1 MRRLLF
7 GALCTLCTLVM
18 ANAAHALELTPVGT
32 YASGIFDESA
42 AEIVD
47 YDAQGKQVYV
57 INAHKNVVDV
67 LDVTDPAK
75 PVRKTSFDFSAYGK
89 GANSVACHNG
99 MIAVAVEADP
109 KQNPGAVVVVDR
121 TGRTLAA
128 FRVGALPDMVTFSPD
143 GRYILAACE
152 GEPNKDYTNDPEG
165 TVNVIDISGGLDKAV
180 NHSVKFTA
188 YNPFKAHLKAQGVR
202 ISHPGSTVAQ
212 DIEPEY
218 IAVSPDSKLAFVAL
232 QENNSVAVIDLETAE
247 VTKILAL
254 GLKDWSKLVMDASD
268 KDKAVNLKSWP
279 VRSAYMPD
287 GISAFAMDGRN
298 YFITAN
304 EGDSREYG
312 DYSDE
317 LRFAKA
323 KLDPKALPGADRLQ
337 DDKALGRLKTIPDLS
352 DMDGDGDY
360 DRIVAFGGR
369 SFTIWDEDGNRVF
382 DSGDMFERILA
393 RYHADW
399 FNTTS
404 DENKF
409 DNRSDDKGC
418 EPESAVIGVID
429 GRTYVFVGLERMGGI
444 MVFDITDLR
453 APAFVTYRLDRDF
466 SGDPKKGTAGDLG
479 PEGVRFVPAA
489 ESHTGTNLLIVGNEV
504 SGTTTIYTVR

>member
-1 MRRLLF
+1 MSVLLTATS
-7 GALCTLCTLVM
+7 AL
-18 ANAAHALELTPVGT
+18 ALELTPAGT

-42 AEIVD
+42 AEIVA
-47 YDAQGKQVYV
+47 YDPEGRQVYV
-57 INAHKNVVDV
+57 VNAHKNVVDV
-67 LDVTDPAK
+67 LDVTDIRK
-75 PVRKTSFDFSAYGK
+75 PVKKAVFDFSRYGK
-89 GANSVACHNG
+89 GANSVAYHDG

-109 KQNPGAVVVVDR
+109 KQAPGRVVVVDR

-128 FRVGALPDMVTFSPD
+128 FRVGALPDMVAFSPD
-143 GRYILAACE
+143 GKYIIAACE
-152 GEPNKDYTNDPEG
+152 GEPNKDYSVDPEG
-165 TVNVIDISGGLDKAV
+165 SVSVIDISAGLARAV
-180 NHSVKFTA
+180 NRSVKFTA
-188 YNPFKAHLKAQGVR
+188 FNPFKAHLQAQGVR

-212 DIEPEY
+212 DLEPEY
-218 IAVSPDSKLAFVAL
+218 VAVSPDSRLAFVTL
-232 QENNSVAVIDLETAE
+232 QENNGVAVIDLARAE

-254 GLKDWSKLVMDASD
+254 GLKDWSGLVMDASD
-268 KDKAVNLKSWP
+268 KDKAVNLKHWP
-279 VRSAYMPD
+279 VYSAYMPD
-287 GISAFAMDGRN
+287 GLSAFARGGRN

-312 DYSDE
+312 DYADE
-317 LRFAKA
+317 KRLAKA
-323 KLDPKALPGADRLQ
+323 KLDPEAFPHGAKLQ

-369 SFTIWDEDGNRVF
+369 SFSIWDENGNLVF

-399 FNTTS
+399 FNTTN

-418 EPESAVIGVID
+418 EPESAEIGVVD

-444 MVFDITDLR
+444 MVFDITDPR
-453 APAFVTYRLDRDF
+453 KPAFATYRLDRDF
-466 SGDPKKGTAGDLG
+466 SGAPKKGTAGDLG
-479 PEGVRFVPAA
+479 PEGIHFVPAS
-489 ESHTGTNLLIVGNEV
+489 ESHTGSPLLIVGNEV